1 MRKSSPALPYASAL
15 HTATSA
21 FIPSARPPAPEP
33 TSSPAAKR
41 SGLLGLL
48 VLSAAMI
55 TPFTARAAYYNTYT
69 TVATLPNA
77 NSCYAAQGFDTGSTY
92 AYSAKTNSDDTKAV
106 IYRTNKSDGTTTL
119 MTNGDNGTTYA
130 TYLGHPND
138 LVLSGINGGYYMFV
152 VTMNAGS
159 LSLVKLQYSGT
170 TYYKVGNYTL
180 QRNGSNVAMSS
191 VKKIAS
197 DTNNDYFLFKSG
209 LNFYW
214 GTVPKSS
221 NSGTIALTTGFT
233 INTVDA
239 LVNGSKISNISS
251 YTNQGFGYS
260 AANDRIFVVLT
271 YQNISV
277 ILVYNNIN
285 TATGTITSDP
295 NLSFRI
301 TSSTYP
307 DLFEI
312 ESCSIEDGKLWFNCN
327 RRTDASDT
335 AHDAVCYFNGF
346 VD

>member
-1 MRKSSPALPYASAL
+1 MKNPLRTLPHSL
-15 HTATSA
+15 IGT
-21 FIPSARPPAPEP
+21 
-33 TSSPAAKR
+33 R
-41 SGLLGLL
+41 SGLFSFLL
-48 VLSAAMI
+48 LAALAI
-55 TPFTARAAYYNTYT
+55 VPATARASYYNTYT
-69 TVATLPNA
+69 TVASLPNA
-77 NSCYAAQGFDTGSTY
+77 NGCYATQGFDTGSTY
-92 AYSAKTNSDDTKAV
+92 AYSAKVNGDNTSAV
-106 IYRTNKSDGTTTL
+106 IYRTNKSDGSTTL
-119 MTNGDNGTTYA
+119 MANGDTGTTYA
-130 TYLGHPND
+130 TYLGHAND
-138 LVLSGINGGYYMFV
+138 LTLSSINGGTYMFV
-152 VTMNAGS
+152 ATMSSGS
-159 LSLVKLQYSGT
+159 LSLVKLQYSGA
-170 TYYKVGNYTL
+170 TYYKVGNFTL
-180 QRNGSNVAMSS
+180 QRNGSNVGMSS

-209 LNFYW
+209 LSFYW
-214 GTVPKSS
+214 GTIPKSS
-221 NSGTIALTTGFT
+221 NSGTIALSTGFS

-239 LVNGSKISNISS
+239 LVNGSKISNISD

-271 YQNISV
+271 YQNVSV
-277 ILVYNNIN
+277 ILVYNNVN

-307 DLFEI
+307 NLFEI